1 VYRDDG
7 AVERY
12 VDAICA
18 EIGAWGFG
26 GSDRE
31 TDVRSL
37 RSGGRDLRVEISDL
51 RSEPRGQEVESEIS
65 DLKFETESQDQRFE
79 ISDLRVEI
87 SDLRSEPRGQEVES
101 EISDLKFETE
111 SQDQRFEISDLRVEI
126 SDIRSETR
134 GREGES
140 EISDL
145 RFEISDTRDR
155 TIKVAAQRAE
165 IKRFVDTIYFGG
177 GTPSLLTPTQLG
189 RILDAVNAR
198 FEVAGDA
205 EVTVEMNPAT
215 VTPETLAGYRALGVN
230 RASFGVQTFND
241 RDLKLLARGHDAND
255 ARNTFKM
262 LRDAGF
268 SNISFDLIIG
278 LPGQTLEDWR
288 RNLDEAL
295 ELDPEH
301 LSLYILEVHEAT
313 PLAEQIRSGRRSAP
327 DEELAAEM
335 YEHLLDRIAAT
346 EFEQY
351 EISNFAK
358 PGFASRHNTKYWRLE
373 PVYGF
378 GVSAH
383 SFDGKARYWNVRD
396 TAGYVDAVAGG
407 RSPEAGRDALSD
419 EKLAGERAF
428 LGLRL
433 TDGISLKDYEAR
445 TGIDLRKRYADELER
460 LADAGLIE
468 INGDVLRLTRRGMLF
483 SNEVFAVFA

>member
-1 VYRDDG
+1 MTAGVYLHIPFCKSRCSYCDFATDVYRDSG

-18 EIGAWGFG
+18 EIGT
-26 GSDRE
+26 S
-31 TDVRSL
+31 
-37 RSGGRDLRVEISDL
+37 
-51 RSEPRGQEVESEIS
+51 
-65 DLKFETESQDQRFE
+65 K
-79 ISDLRVEI
+79 
-87 SDLRSEPRGQEVES
+87 
-101 EISDLKFETE
+101 
-111 SQDQRFEISDLRVEI
+111 
-126 SDIRSETR
+126 
-134 GREGES
+134 
-140 EISDL
+140 
-145 RFEISDTRDR
+145 
-155 TIKVAAQRAE
+155 AE
-165 IKRFVDTIYFGG
+165 ITPFVDTIYFGG
-177 GTPSLLTPTQLG
+177 GTPSLLTPAQLE
-189 RILDAVNAR
+189 RILEAVRAR

-205 EVTVEMNPAT
+205 EITVEMNPAT
-215 VTPETLAGYRALGVN
+215 VTPEKLTGYRALGVN

-278 LPGQTLEDWR
+278 LPGQTLEDWQ

-295 ELDPEH
+295 ALDPEH

-313 PLAEQIRSGRRSAP
+313 PLAEQIRSGRRTAP

-373 PVYGF
+373 PVHGF

-396 TAGYVDAVAGG
+396 TAAYVDAVAGG
-407 RSPEAGRDALSD
+407 RSAEAGRDEIDPARFAS
-419 EKLAGERAF
+419 EFAF
-428 LGLRL
+428 LNLRL
-433 TDGISLKDYEAR
+433 TRGLSLVKYQQR
-445 TGIDLRKRYADELER
+445 TGIDLEREYATDLER